1 MPKQTAQ
8 TDQTIEA
15 YLEVPAGSFDE
26 YAFIIQQIRK
36 RYPSLRLESSLEL
49 REPRI
54 YITRERRLFVGAA
67 TLRSLF
73 AT

>member
-8 TDQTIEA
+8 PAHTIDA
-15 YLEVPAGSFDE
+15 YLEVPAGALEE
-26 YAFIIQQIRK
+26 YASMIEKIRN
-36 RYPSLRLESSLEL
+36 RYPSLCLESSLEL

-54 YITRERRLFVGAA
+54 YITREKRLFVGAA